1 MSSPVSFRSTAH
13 SPWPCS
19 RSIVIRRATLACI
32 VSSVGSGNGGRYLR
46 TSGSPNTPSMPCASA
61 GSNDRMTS
69 RGVSRRIGRRPYAL
83 VVADVVPFH
92 GLRFDESRAGPLGEL
107 ISPPYDVISDE
118 ERDALY
124 ARSPYNVVRLEEGN
138 AQPDDGPT
146 NNKYTRAKAALNEW
160 IAEGILKVDTSPGF
174 YLYDHYFVAAGKR
187 IRRRGFLGALR
198 LYQEGR
204 GIVRPHER
212 TFPKA
217 KTDRLKLLRATRTN
231 TSPVFGLFADEKG
244 AVASALEAWMVRG
257 PARLVGDARVGDERH
272 MLWALDDRPVTAK
285 LTAALKDQRVYIADG
300 HHRYETGLAYLKE
313 EIEAVK
319 IDFEEDTTHS
329 TLAYLCALDDPGL
342 RIFATHRIVRG
353 ADAAI
358 DEIAPRNFTASPIER
373 GALEDTQP
381 GIVLVRDG
389 RFTELV
395 PKPELDLSA
404 MPESWR
410 TLPVAQAEELLI
422 EPARKLGGDVAYEH
436 DTETAIAAAR
446 DGASTVLLRPVDAQT
461 LKKVADSW
469 ERLPQKTTYFYPKA
483 PAGLVLRPLGD

>member
-1 MSSPVSFRSTAH
+1 
-13 SPWPCS
+13 
-19 RSIVIRRATLACI
+19 
-32 VSSVGSGNGGRYLR
+32 
-46 TSGSPNTPSMPCASA
+46 
-61 GSNDRMTS
+61 
-69 RGVSRRIGRRPYAL
+69 
-83 VVADVVPFH
+83 VADVVPFH
-92 GLRFDESRAGPLGEL
+92 GLRFDESKAGPLADL
-107 ISPPYDVISDE
+107 ISPPYDVISDR
-118 ERDALY
+118 EREALY
-124 ARSPYNVVRLEEGN
+124 ARSPYNVVRIEEG
-138 AQPDDGPT
+138 AEEPDDGPT
-146 NNKYTRAKAALNEW
+146 NNKYTRAKAALEKW
-160 IAEGILKVDTSPGF
+160 TSTGILKVDTSPAF
-174 YLYDHYFVAAGKR
+174 YLHDHYFVVGGQR

-257 PARLVGDARVGDERH
+257 PARLVADARAGEERH
-272 MLWALDDRPVTAK
+272 LLWALDDRPVAEK

-313 EIEAVK
+313 EIDAAK
-319 IDFEEDTTHS
+319 IDFDEDSTHF

-342 RIFATHRIVRG
+342 RIFGTHRIVRG

-358 DEIAPRNFTASPIER
+358 DEIVPRNFAASVIDR
-373 GALEDTQP
+373 GALDDTQP
-381 GIVLVRDG
+381 GIVVVRNG
-389 RFTELV
+389 IFTALT

-422 EPARKLGGDVAYEH
+422 EPARKLGGEVTYEH
-436 DTETAIAAAR
+436 DAETAIAAGR
-446 DGASTVLLRPVDAQT
+446 DGATAVLLRPVEAGT

-469 ERLPQKTTYFYPKA
+469 ERLPQKTTYFYPKV

>member
-1 MSSPVSFRSTAH
+1 M
-13 SPWPCS
+13 
-19 RSIVIRRATLACI
+19 
-32 VSSVGSGNGGRYLR
+32 
-46 TSGSPNTPSMPCASA
+46 
-61 GSNDRMTS
+61 
-69 RGVSRRIGRRPYAL
+69 
-83 VVADVVPFH
+83 ADVVPFH
-92 GLRFDESRAGPLGEL
+92 GLRFDEAKAGPLADL
-107 ISPPYDVISDE
+107 ISPPYDVISD
-118 ERDALY
+118 RDREALY
-124 ARSPYNVVRLEEGN
+124 ARSPYNVVRIEEGVEEPGDT
-138 AQPDDGPT
+138 AAS
-146 NNKYTRAKAALNEW
+146 NKYTRAKAALEAW
-160 IAEGILKVDTSPGF
+160 IGAGVLKVDASPAF
-174 YLYDHYFVAAGKR
+174 YLHDHYFALGGQR

-257 PARLVGDARVGDERH
+257 PARMVADARIGEERH
-272 MLWALDDRPVTAK
+272 MLWALDDRAVAEK

-313 EIEAVK
+313 EIDAAK
-319 IDFEEDTTHS
+319 IDFDEDSTHF

-342 RIFATHRIVRG
+342 RIFGTHRVVRG

-358 DEIAPRNFTASPIER
+358 DEILPRNFDATVIER
-373 GALEDTQP
+373 GAIDDTQP
-381 GIVLVRDG
+381 GIVLVRNG
-389 RFTELV
+389 TFTELT
-395 PKPELDLSA
+395 PKPGLDLTA

-422 EPARKLGGDVAYEH
+422 EPARKLGGEVTYEH
-436 DTETAIAAAR
+436 DLEKAIAAAR
-446 DGASTVLLRPVDAQT
+446 DGATTVLLRAVTADT
-461 LKKVADSW
+461 LKQVADSW
-469 ERLPQKTTYFYPKA
+469 ERLPQKTTYFYPKV

>member
-1 MSSPVSFRSTAH
+1 M
-13 SPWPCS
+13 
-19 RSIVIRRATLACI
+19 
-32 VSSVGSGNGGRYLR
+32 
-46 TSGSPNTPSMPCASA
+46 
-61 GSNDRMTS
+61 
-69 RGVSRRIGRRPYAL
+69 
-83 VVADVVPFH
+83 ADVVPFH
-92 GLRFDESRAGPLGEL
+92 GLRFDESKAGPLADL
-107 ISPPYDVISDE
+107 ISPPYDVISD
-118 ERDALY
+118 RDREALY
-124 ARSPYNVVRLEEGN
+124 ARSPYNVVRVEEGVEEPGDT
-138 AQPDDGPT
+138 AAS
-146 NNKYTRAKAALNEW
+146 NKYTRAKAALEAW
-160 IAEGILKVDTSPGF
+160 IGAGVLKVDTSPAF
-174 YLYDHYFVAAGKR
+174 YLYDHYFALGGQR

-244 AVASALEAWMVRG
+244 AVASALETWMVRG
-257 PARLVGDARVGDERH
+257 PARMVADARIGEERH
-272 MLWALDDRPVTAK
+272 MLWALDDRAVAEK

-313 EIEAVK
+313 EIDAAK
-319 IDFEEDTTHS
+319 IDFDEDSTHF

-342 RIFATHRIVRG
+342 RIFGTHRVVRG

-358 DEIAPRNFTASPIER
+358 DEIVPRNFAATVIER
-373 GALEDTQP
+373 GAIDDAQP
-381 GIVLVRDG
+381 GIVLVRNG
-389 RFTELV
+389 AFTELV

-422 EPARKLGGDVAYEH
+422 EPARKLGGEVTYEH
-436 DTETAIAAAR
+436 DLEKAIAAAR
-446 DGASTVLLRPVDAQT
+446 DGATTVLLRAVSADT

-469 ERLPQKTTYFYPKA
+469 ERLPQKTTYFYPKV

>member
-1 MSSPVSFRSTAH
+1 M
-13 SPWPCS
+13 
-19 RSIVIRRATLACI
+19 
-32 VSSVGSGNGGRYLR
+32 
-46 TSGSPNTPSMPCASA
+46 
-61 GSNDRMTS
+61 
-69 RGVSRRIGRRPYAL
+69 
-83 VVADVVPFH
+83 ADVVPFH
-92 GLRFDESRAGPLGEL
+92 GLRFDESKAGPLADL
-107 ISPPYDVISDE
+107 ISPPYDVISDQDRE
-118 ERDALY
+118 ALY
-124 ARSPYNVVRLEEGN
+124 ARSPYNVVRIEEG
-138 AQPDDGPT
+138 AEEPGDGAT
-146 NNKYTRAKAALNEW
+146 NNKYTRAKAALEGW
-160 IAEGILKVDTSPGF
+160 IGTGVLKVDTSPAF
-174 YLYDHYFVAAGKR
+174 YLYDHYFVVAGQR

-257 PARLVGDARVGDERH
+257 PARLVADARVGEERH
-272 MLWALDDRPVTAK
+272 LLWALDDRPVADK

-313 EIEAVK
+313 EIDAAK
-319 IDFEEDTTHS
+319 IDFDEDSTHF

-342 RIFATHRIVRG
+342 RIFGTHRVVRG

-358 DEIAPRNFTASPIER
+358 DEIVPRNFDASVIDR
-373 GALEDTQP
+373 AALAETQP
-381 GIVLVRDG
+381 GIVLMRNG
-389 RFTELV
+389 TFTALT
-395 PKPELDLSA
+395 PKPRLDLSA

-422 EPARKLGGDVAYEH
+422 EPARKLGGEVTYEH
-436 DTETAIAAAR
+436 DLEKAIASAR
-446 DGASTVLLRPVDAQT
+446 DGTTAVLLRPVEAET

-469 ERLPQKTTYFYPKA
+469 ERLPQKTTYFYPKV

>member
-1 MSSPVSFRSTAH
+1 M
-13 SPWPCS
+13 
-19 RSIVIRRATLACI
+19 
-32 VSSVGSGNGGRYLR
+32 
-46 TSGSPNTPSMPCASA
+46 
-61 GSNDRMTS
+61 
-69 RGVSRRIGRRPYAL
+69 
-83 VVADVVPFH
+83 ADVVPFH
-92 GLRFDESRAGPLGEL
+92 GLRFDEAKAGPLADL
-107 ISPPYDVISDE
+107 ISPPYDVISD
-118 ERDALY
+118 RDREALY
-124 ARSPYNVVRLEEGN
+124 ARSPYNVVRVEEGVEEPGDT
-138 AQPDDGPT
+138 AAS
-146 NNKYTRAKAALNEW
+146 NKYTRAKAALEDW
-160 IAEGILKVDTSPGF
+160 IGKGVLKVDTSPAF
-174 YLYDHYFVAAGKR
+174 YLHDHYFQAGGQR

-257 PARLVGDARVGDERH
+257 PARMVADARIGEERH
-272 MLWALDDRPVTAK
+272 MLWALDDRAVAEK

-313 EIEAVK
+313 EIDAAK
-319 IDFEEDTTHS
+319 IDFDEDSTHF

-342 RIFATHRIVRG
+342 RIFGTHRVVRG

-358 DEIAPRNFTASPIER
+358 DEIVPRNFDATVIQR
-373 GALEDTQP
+373 GAIDDTQP
-381 GIVLVRDG
+381 GIVLVRNG
-389 RFTELV
+389 TFTELV
-395 PKPELDLSA
+395 PKPGLDLSA

-422 EPARKLGGDVAYEH
+422 EPARKLGGEVSYEH
-436 DTETAIAAAR
+436 DLEKAIAAAR
-446 DGASTVLLRPVDAQT
+446 DGATTVLLRAVSADT

-469 ERLPQKTTYFYPKA
+469 ERLPQKTTYFYPKV

>member
-1 MSSPVSFRSTAH
+1 M
-13 SPWPCS
+13 
-19 RSIVIRRATLACI
+19 
-32 VSSVGSGNGGRYLR
+32 
-46 TSGSPNTPSMPCASA
+46 
-61 GSNDRMTS
+61 
-69 RGVSRRIGRRPYAL
+69 
-83 VVADVVPFH
+83 ADVVPFH
-92 GLRFDESRAGPLGEL
+92 GLRFDEAKAGPLSDL

-118 ERDALY
+118 LRESLY
-124 ARSPYNVVRLEEGN
+124 ARSPYNAVRLEEGVE
-138 AQPDDGPT
+138 QKGDGAA
-146 NNKYTRAKAALNEW
+146 NNKYTRAKAALEEW
-160 IAEGILKVDTSPGF
+160 TAKGILKVDPSPAF
-174 YLYDHYFVAAGKR
+174 YLYDHYFVVGGQR

-231 TSPVFGLFADEKG
+231 TSPVFGLYSDGTG

-257 PARLVGDARVGDERH
+257 PARLVADARVGEERH
-272 MLWALDDRPVTAK
+272 LLWALDDRPVADK

-300 HHRYETGLAYLKE
+300 HHRYETGLSYLKE
-313 EIEAVK
+313 EIEAAK
-319 IDFEEDTTHS
+319 IDFDEDSTHF

-342 RIFATHRIVRG
+342 RIFGTHRIVRG

-358 DEIAPRNFTASPIER
+358 DEIVPRSFTTTPIER
-373 GALEDTQP
+373 GAIADTQP
-381 GIVLVRDG
+381 GIVLVREG
-389 RFTELV
+389 TFTELT
-395 PKPELDLSA
+395 PRPELDLSA

-422 EPARKLGGDVAYEH
+422 EPARKLGAEVAYEH
-436 DTETAIAAAR
+436 DIDKAIAEAR
-446 DGASTVLLRPVDAQT
+446 GGASTVLVRAVEPET

-469 ERLPQKTTYFYPKA
+469 ERLPQKTTYFYPKV

>member
-1 MSSPVSFRSTAH
+1 
-13 SPWPCS
+13 
-19 RSIVIRRATLACI
+19 
-32 VSSVGSGNGGRYLR
+32 
-46 TSGSPNTPSMPCASA
+46 
-61 GSNDRMTS
+61 
-69 RGVSRRIGRRPYAL
+69 
-83 VVADVVPFH
+83 VADVAPFH
-92 GLRFDESRAGPLGEL
+92 GLRFDESKAGPLADL
-107 ISPPYDVISDE
+107 ISPPYDVISDRQRE
-118 ERDALY
+118 ALY
-124 ARSPYNVVRLEEGN
+124 ARSPYNVVRIEEG
-138 AQPDDGPT
+138 AEEPGDGPT
-146 NNKYTRAKAALNEW
+146 NNKYTRAKAALEEW
-160 IAEGILKVDTSPGF
+160 KSSGVLKVDTSPAF
-174 YLYDHYFVAAGKR
+174 YLHDHYFVVSGQR

-257 PARLVGDARVGDERH
+257 PARLVADARAGEERH
-272 MLWALDDRPVTAK
+272 LLWALDDRPVAEK

-313 EIEAVK
+313 EIDAAK
-319 IDFEEDTTHS
+319 IDFDEDSTHF

-342 RIFATHRIVRG
+342 RIFGTHRIVRG

-358 DEIAPRNFTASPIER
+358 DEIVPRNFAASVIDR
-373 GALEDTQP
+373 GALDDTQP
-381 GIVLVRDG
+381 GIVVVRNG
-389 RFTELV
+389 IFTALA

-422 EPARKLGGDVAYEH
+422 EPARKLGGEVTYEH
-436 DTETAIAAAR
+436 DIETAIAAGR
-446 DGASTVLLRPVDAQT
+446 DGATAVLLRPVEAAT

-469 ERLPQKTTYFYPKA
+469 ERLPQKTTYFYPKV

>member
-1 MSSPVSFRSTAH
+1 M
-13 SPWPCS
+13 
-19 RSIVIRRATLACI
+19 
-32 VSSVGSGNGGRYLR
+32 
-46 TSGSPNTPSMPCASA
+46 
-61 GSNDRMTS
+61 
-69 RGVSRRIGRRPYAL
+69 
-83 VVADVVPFH
+83 ADVVPFH
-92 GLRFDESRAGPLGEL
+92 GLRFDEAKAGPLADL
-107 ISPPYDVISDE
+107 ISPPYDVISD
-118 ERDALY
+118 RDREALY
-124 ARSPYNVVRLEEGN
+124 ARSPYNVVRVEEGVDEPGDT
-138 AQPDDGPT
+138 AA
-146 NNKYTRAKAALNEW
+146 NNKYTRAKAALEDW
-160 IAEGILKVDTSPGF
+160 IGKGVLRVDTSPAF
-174 YLYDHYFVAAGKR
+174 YLHDHYFALGGQR

-257 PARLVGDARVGDERH
+257 PARMVADARIGEERH
-272 MLWALDDRPVTAK
+272 MVWALDDRPVAEK

-313 EIEAVK
+313 EIDAAK
-319 IDFEEDTTHS
+319 IDFDEDSTHF

-342 RIFATHRIVRG
+342 RIFGTHRVVRG

-358 DEIAPRNFTASPIER
+358 DEIVPRNFDATVIER
-373 GALEDTQP
+373 GAIDDTQP
-381 GIVLVRDG
+381 GIVLVRNG
-389 RFTELV
+389 MFTKLV

-422 EPARKLGGDVAYEH
+422 EPARKLGGEVTYEH
-436 DTETAIAAAR
+436 DLETAITAGR
-446 DGASTVLLRPVDAQT
+446 DGATTVLLRAVSADT

-469 ERLPQKTTYFYPKA
+469 ERLPQKTTYFYPKV

>member
-1 MSSPVSFRSTAH
+1 M
-13 SPWPCS
+13 
-19 RSIVIRRATLACI
+19 
-32 VSSVGSGNGGRYLR
+32 
-46 TSGSPNTPSMPCASA
+46 
-61 GSNDRMTS
+61 
-69 RGVSRRIGRRPYAL
+69 
-83 VVADVVPFH
+83 ADVVPFH
-92 GLRFDESRAGPLGEL
+92 GLRFDESKAGPLSEL
-107 ISPPYDVISDE
+107 VSPPYDVISDAQRE
-118 ERDALY
+118 GLY
-124 ARSPYNVVRLEEGN
+124 ARSPFNVVRLEEG
-138 AQPDDGPT
+138 AEEPTDGAS
-146 NNKYTRAKAALNEW
+146 NNKYTRAKAALEEW
-160 IAEGILKVDTSPGF
+160 LGKGILKVDPSPAF
-174 YLYDHYFVAAGKR
+174 YLHDHYFVVGGQR

-231 TSPVFGLFADEKG
+231 TSPVFGMYADEKH
-244 AVASALEAWMVRG
+244 AVATALEAWMVRG

-319 IDFEEDTTHS
+319 IDFEEDTTHF

-358 DEIAPRNFTASPIER
+358 DEIVPRNFTASPLER

-389 RFTELV
+389 RFTELT

-422 EPARKLGGDVAYEH
+422 EPARKLGGEVTYEH

>member
-1 MSSPVSFRSTAH
+1 
-13 SPWPCS
+13 
-19 RSIVIRRATLACI
+19 
-32 VSSVGSGNGGRYLR
+32 
-46 TSGSPNTPSMPCASA
+46 
-61 GSNDRMTS
+61 
-69 RGVSRRIGRRPYAL
+69 
-83 VVADVVPFH
+83 VADVAPFH
-92 GLRFDESRAGPLGEL
+92 GLRFDESKAGPLADL

-118 ERDALY
+118 QREALY
-124 ARSPYNVVRLEEGN
+124 ARSPYNVVRLEEGKEE
-138 AQPDDGPT
+138 AGDGAA
-146 NNKYTRAKAALNEW
+146 NNKYTRAKAALEDW
-160 IAEGILKVDTSPGF
+160 LGKGVLKVDTSPAF
-174 YLYDHYFVAAGKR
+174 YLYDHYFVVSGQR
-187 IRRRGFLGALR
+187 VRRRGFLGALR

-212 TFPKA
+212 TFPEA

-244 AVASALEAWMVRG
+244 AVGSALEAWMVRG
-257 PARLVGDARVGDERH
+257 PARLVADARVGDERH
-272 MLWALDDRPVTAK
+272 LVWALDDRPVAEK

-319 IDFEEDTTHS
+319 IDFDEDSAHF

-342 RIFATHRIVRG
+342 RIFGTHRVVRG

-358 DEIAPRNFTASPIER
+358 DEIVPRNFDAAVIDR
-373 GALEDTQP
+373 DALGDGQP
-381 GIVLVRDG
+381 GIVLVREG
-389 RFTELV
+389 RFTALT

-422 EPARKLGGDVAYEH
+422 EPARNLGGEVTYEH
-436 DTETAIAAAR
+436 DVETAIAGAR
-446 DGASTVLLRPVDAQT
+446 DGATTVLLRAVEAET

-469 ERLPQKTTYFYPKA
+469 ERLPQKTTYFYPKV